1 MREDNFFL
9 IYLCGPILAVL
20 QC

>member
-1 MREDNFFL
+1 MTAISRYEWGS
-9 IYLCGPILAVL
+9 GPILAVL